1 MPGYCSL
8 ECYQFEIQPDLFVMH
23 CGVCMGDVHKFECKC
38 SPDPSGQMVEVSAKE
53 DWILKKQEFDNEL
66 EALVRGANSRKS
78 LRVEEK
84 EESGIA
90 PMPMPELKLPKLTL
104 PERRHDQFIRH
115 HDDEIVDEVQM
126 RTVPRFKTSGM
137 SGDEWR
143 TSVTTLLLRKGQVVA
158 ERSYPSMQAACEHL
172 AWFKR
177 TWREDSTEND
187 DAVWAE
193 VLRVEDRTCHQP
205 GCDERSSVVY
215 ELLKQ
220 YDLRTGAVLVG
231 HANEADVIRKLRS
244 FCAIHAERGD
254 CGLEDA
260 DVNYIDVSDDFVL
273 Q

>member
-23 CGVCMGDVHKFECKC
+23 CGVCMGDVRKFECKC
-38 SPDPSGQMVEVSAKE
+38 NPDPSGQMVEVSAKE

-78 LRVEEK
+78 MRVEEK
-84 EESGIA
+84 EESGI
-90 PMPMPELKLPKLTL
+90 KLPDK
-104 PERRHDQFIRH
+104 RHDQFVRL
-115 HDDEIVDEVQM
+115 HDDEIIDEVQM
-126 RTVPRFKTSGM
+126 RTEPRFKTSGM

-143 TSVTTLLLRKGQVVA
+143 TSVSTLLFRKGKCVA

-177 TWREDSTEND
+177 TWREDTTD
-187 DAVWAE
+187 HYDAVWADI
-193 VLRVEDRTCHQP
+193 LKVEDRMCHQP
-205 GCDERSSVVY
+205 GCEDRSSVVY
-215 ELLKQ
+215 EVQTQ
-220 YDLRTGAVLVG
+220 YDVRTGAVLQC
-231 HANEADVIRKLRS
+231 HKHEADVIRKLRS
-244 FCAIHAERGD
+244 FCATHAERGD